1 MCVCVC
7 VCDSNKALDFWLS
20 HLQSHKSVLARH
32 YLSPAFL
39 LATSTDVSVHRLYL
53 DLITAVQP
61 LAQLPFHIDY
71 DFELDRIDRA
81 ERSRAAADRDPAA
94 GVRRSLAR
102 QSSVPSGGGEAGADV
117 GRRLRTVLG
126 RLGSSATQSLVL
138 ARTALQASSSQTS
151 ISPPATT
158 RPPRYTDE
166 CRVLFISVT
175 GRHGPSGRPFSVAD
189 VSKAYWLQTK
199 PPRACHYCNHSLY
212 NAKLT
217 LYYFCSSRS
226 IVHRRSDHQCLFDC
240 QSTNCLLIFCPWTPL
255 ATFWCT
261 SFSKSWSTAICFF
274 LEQDN
279 SSSYR

>member
-1 MCVCVC
+1 MLYPQNGDCIVAIDCDVTSFNNVIRKRTAAMRPLAIIGIAACWRVCVCVCVC

-71 DFELDRIDRA
+71 DFELDQIDRA

-138 ARTALQASSSQTS
+138 ARSALQASSSQTS

-175 GRHGPSGRPFSVAD
+175 WRRGPSGRPFSVAD
-189 VSKAYWLQTK
+189 LSQG
-199 PPRACHYCNHSLY
+199 SL
-212 NAKLT
+212 ASDET
-217 LYYFCSSRS
+217 SS
-226 IVHRRSDHQCLFDC
+226 CLP
-240 QSTNCLLIFCPWTPL
+240 LL
-255 ATFWCT
+255 
-261 SFSKSWSTAICFF
+261 
-274 LEQDN
+274 
-279 SSSYR
+279 